1 MQIAALRRS
10 LLGRMSGIGGTLI
23 MYRALSFSPEVKAQ
37 GVLQTELSWGG
48 LGYSVPSAEVEHRF
62 PQTTQALKLIGG
74 TSVLVEKIVKSIKD
88 SYLSGKGTVKDLFEA
103 LEGGESLIFCVAFD
117 YEQVLQTPAVGE
129 DGQDDIESFL
139 YCQAQ
144 VVYIEPPAGSG
155 DGGDFRI
162 LYSFPFRVQYNFRN
176 SASNPKRLTSEFS
189 KNLFANEKSLLNV
202 FKSKVASKTFKE
214 KRFPRAIRVTDVQFT
229 GEFKKTLDFINITDR
244 FKSDFVGNVFS
255 ASLSEVGGMSVVPF
269 QASQLLGITLAQRF
283 KRDDKILRLASNM
296 GGKDQLDYVIG
307 IEMHRLLR
315 KITGENEAN
324 VRIARGM
331 SCFITL
337 KSVVRGNELARVK
350 ISLITDVVLDRLS
363 FTKNLQA
370 FDLRYM
376 IQIVVLL
383 FDGFVDLVMQ
393 GGDARY
399 ENLGLKKAQDEK
411 ALLVFKKVFDECI
424 YES

>member
-1 MQIAALRRS
+1 MQVSELRRA
-10 LLGRMSGIGGTLI
+10 LLGRVSGIGGSLI
-23 MYRALSFSPEVKAQ
+23 MYRALSFSPEAEAQ

-48 LGYSVPSAEVEHRF
+48 LGYSVPAAEVEQRF
-62 PQTTQALKLIGG
+62 PQTTQALKFIGG
-74 TSVLVEKIVKSIKD
+74 TSVLVEKIVQSIKD

-117 YEQVLQTPAVGE
+117 YEQVVQTPTVGE
-129 DGQDDIESFL
+129 DGQNDIESFL

-144 VVYIEPPAGSG
+144 VIYVEPPAGLG

-176 SASNPKRLTSEFS
+176 PASNPKRLSSEFS
-189 KNLFANEKSLLNV
+189 KNLFANENSLLNV
-202 FKSKVASKTFKE
+202 FKSKVASKKFKE
-214 KRFPRAIRVTDVQFT
+214 KRFPKAIRVIDVQLT
-229 GEFKKTLDFINITDR
+229 EEFKKTLDFIKITDR
-244 FKSDFVGNVFS
+244 FRSDFVGNVFS

-337 KSVVRGNELARVK
+337 RSVARGNELARVK
-350 ISLITDVVLDRLS
+350 ISWITDVVLDRIS

-383 FDGFVDLVMQ
+383 FDGFVDLVMR
-393 GGDARY
+393 GGDAKY

-411 ALLVFKKVFDECI
+411 VLLVFKKVFDECV

>member
-1 MQIAALRRS
+1 MQISTLRRS
-10 LLGRMSGIGGTLI
+10 LLGRVSGIGSSLI
-23 MYRALSFSPEVKAQ
+23 LYRALSFNPEARAQ

-48 LGYSVPSAEVEHRF
+48 LGYSVPAAEVERRF

-74 TSVLVEKIVKSIKD
+74 TSVLVEKIVQSIRD
-88 SYLSGKGTVKDLFEA
+88 SYLSGKGAVKDLFEA
-103 LEGGESLIFCVAFD
+103 LEGGETLIFCVAFD
-117 YEQVLQTPAVGE
+117 YEQVVQTPAVGE
-129 DGQDDIESFL
+129 DGQDDVESFL

-144 VVYIEPPAGSG
+144 VIYVEPPAGSG

-176 SASNPKRLTSEFS
+176 PASNPKRLTSEFS
-189 KNLFANEKSLLNV
+189 KNLFSNENSLVNV
-202 FKSKVASKTFKE
+202 FKSKVASKRFKE
-214 KRFPRAIRVTDVQFT
+214 KRFPKALRVTEIRVTD
-229 GEFKKTLDFINITDR
+229 EFKKTLEFIKITDS
-244 FKSDFVGNVFS
+244 FKADFVGNVFS
-255 ASLSEVGGMSVVPF
+255 TSLSEVGGMSVVPF
-269 QASQLLGITLAQRF
+269 QANQLLGITLAQRF

-296 GGKDQLDYVIG
+296 GGKEQLDYAIE

-331 SCFITL
+331 SCFISL
-337 KSVVRGNELARVK
+337 KSVARGDELTRIK

-376 IQIVVLL
+376 IQMVVLL
-383 FDGFVDLVMQ
+383 FDGFVDLVMR
-393 GGDARY
+393 GGDAKY
-399 ENLGLKKAQDEK
+399 EKLGLKKAEDEK
-411 ALLVFKKVFDECI
+411 SLLAFKKVFNECI
-424 YES
+424 YEG

>member
-1 MQIAALRRS
+1 
-10 LLGRMSGIGGTLI
+10 
-23 MYRALSFSPEVKAQ
+23 
-37 GVLQTELSWGG
+37 
-48 LGYSVPSAEVEHRF
+48 
-62 PQTTQALKLIGG
+62 
-74 TSVLVEKIVKSIKD
+74 
-88 SYLSGKGTVKDLFEA
+88 
-103 LEGGESLIFCVAFD
+103 
-117 YEQVLQTPAVGE
+117 
-129 DGQDDIESFL
+129 
-139 YCQAQ
+139 
-144 VVYIEPPAGSG
+144 
-155 DGGDFRI
+155 
-162 LYSFPFRVQYNFRN
+162 
-176 SASNPKRLTSEFS
+176 
-189 KNLFANEKSLLNV
+189 
-202 FKSKVASKTFKE
+202 
-214 KRFPRAIRVTDVQFT
+214 
-229 GEFKKTLDFINITDR
+229 
-244 FKSDFVGNVFS
+244 
-255 ASLSEVGGMSVVPF
+255 MSVVPF

-363 FTKNLQA
+363 FSKNLQA